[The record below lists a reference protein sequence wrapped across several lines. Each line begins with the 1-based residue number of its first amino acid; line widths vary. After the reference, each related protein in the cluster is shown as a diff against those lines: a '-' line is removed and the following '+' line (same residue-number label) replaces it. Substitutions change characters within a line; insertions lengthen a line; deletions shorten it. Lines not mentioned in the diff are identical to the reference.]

1 MRHLVPVD
9 HADQEMGNPG
19 KPAWNYKLLLRVLVR
34 RRVFLLLSHV
44 YLRSLNLEDVGRGW
58 EEWASLNGVFREPS
72 TIHLNKY
79 EVRLQGCS
87 RYFSTQREAPGR
99 MY

>member
-1 MRHLVPVD
+1 MMRHLVPVN

-44 YLRSLNLEDVGRGW
+44 YLRSLNLEDVGRDW
-58 EEWASLNGVFREPS
+58 EVWASEWG
-72 TIHLNKY
+72 I
-79 EVRLQGCS
+79 
-87 RYFSTQREAPGR
+87 
-99 MY
+99 